1 MIFIEWHFV
10 NEKIY
15 IEIFQDFWIFFYE
28 NTTSVMITNI
38 YLTQDKEM
46 LLLVEL
52 SVPHTVVEENH
63 LNSSYN

>member
-1 MIFIEWHFV
+1 VIFIEWHFV